1 MNQDLWMSLAN
12 NAAMLLALFVVY
24 EISNL
29 FFSKNRLGREIIN
42 GLLIAVICI
51 VIMSIPF
58 HLMPGIVFD
67 TRTILI
73 SVTALVMGIIPTS
86 ITVIIAS
93 VYRIIE
99 GGSGVYAGVATI
111 LTSAFIGLI
120 WRYFIKPQGGKLRWL
135 NIYGMSFLVHSIML
149 LCMFLL
155 PYPQSI
161 NAIREISFPVML
173 IYPATAVLLS
183 LLLIRQQERKSYQED
198 LAKSEEKYRNIA
210 ENITDVVW
218 TMNLNFQT
226 TYISPSVQKLLG
238 EAPEL
243 HMKKTLEEKLPP
255 DSIKKINLILKEE
268 LKKEKESGH
277 DPYRTREVEIE
288 HYKADGS
295 VIWLSMNI
303 SFLRDKADNII
314 GFQGVSR
321 DITER
326 KLAEEALKASENKY
340 HRYIDNA
347 PDTIIISDSSGKIV
361 DVNKAACTLTG
372 YTKQEL
378 LSMPANKL
386 ISADFNPLFA
396 KYQEII
402 NQENYF
408 HDEIQFIK
416 KDGSLGWASVDSAEI
431 DNEYY
436 INFINDISYKKQ
448 AEINLKLERDKA
460 QTYLEVAKVIF
471 IAFDTKLNVTLV
483 NQECCKVLGLPK
495 EEILGKNWISD
506 FIPESHKEEIRIWLN
521 NILSDYDE
529 AYLNHE
535 NPILCAGG
543 LQRIVTW
550 RNAIL
555 KDAAGNITGILS
567 SGTDVTELRSAVA
580 ALSES
585 ERSKSVF
592 ISHIPGIAYR
602 CAYDR
607 NWTIEFISDGCTS
620 LTGYKPEDLIQNKK
634 LSFNDLI
641 CEKYRELVWE
651 EWNKTI
657 REQSLFKYEYE
668 IQKANGEIK
677 WVFETGQPIYAADG
691 SVEALEGI
699 IIDIDESKRRYN
711 QILYMNDH
719 DFLTGLY
726 NRRYFEE
733 HKKIMD
739 TNENLPLT
747 IITADINGVRIIN
760 DAFGHKRGDD
770 LIVTTANILSRCSAP
785 NAVLARTGGDEF
797 NIIVANADKHE
808 AQKIVRCI
816 REACADYNANMPTN
830 SALIN
835 ISLGYGLKENEEKSL
850 DEALK
855 EAEDHMLNHKLLD
868 RKSHHNSIISSIM
881 AAMYARSQETEKHAE
896 RLAELSIMIGHEL
909 GLAQQSINELQL
921 VSMLHDIGKIGIDD
935 RILNKPGPLTK
946 DEWEIMKRH
955 PEIGYRIAMSSPEL
969 ESIALYILHHHERW
983 DGTGYPSGLS
993 GKQIPLLSRILS
1005 VVDAFDAMTKD
1016 RIYRKAMPES
1026 VALEEIINNAGTQF
1040 DPRIAEIFIRLF
1052 NEEKGQ
1058 PKS

>member
-12 NAAMLLALFVVY
+12 NSAMLLALFVVY

-29 FFSKNRLGREIIN
+29 FFSKNRIGRELIN
-42 GLLIAVICI
+42 GFLVSIICI

-86 ITVIIAS
+86 ITVIAALI
-93 VYRIIE
+93 YRIIE
-99 GGSGVYAGVATI
+99 GGSGVYVGIATI
-111 LTSAFIGLI
+111 ITSASIGLI
-120 WRYFIKPQGGKLRWL
+120 WRYFVKPQSGKLRWL
-135 NIYGMSFLVHSIML
+135 NIYVMSLLVHLVML

-155 PYPQSI
+155 PHPQSI
-161 NAIREISFPVML
+161 NVIRQISLPVIT

-198 LAKSEEKYRNIA
+198 LVISEEKYRNIT
-210 ENITDVVW
+210 ENITDIIW
-218 TMNLNFQT
+218 TMDLNFHT
-226 TYISPSVQKLLG
+226 TYISPSAEKLFG
-238 EAPEL
+238 APLEL
-243 HMKKTLEEKLPP
+243 HMEKTLDEKLPP
-255 DSIKKINLILKEE
+255 ASIKKIKQILKEE
-268 LKKEKESGH
+268 LKKEKEHGQ
-277 DPYRTREVEIE
+277 DPYRTREVELE
-288 HYKADGS
+288 HYKTDGS
-295 VIWLSMNI
+295 IKWLSMNV
-303 SFLRDKADNII
+303 SFLRDNSGNII

-326 KLAEEALKASENKY
+326 KLAEQALKASENKY

-347 PDTIIISDSSGKIV
+347 PDTIIVSDLFGKIV
-361 DVNKAACTLTG
+361 DVNKAACILTG

-378 LSMPANKL
+378 LNMPTSKL
-386 ISADFNPLFA
+386 IVTDFDSLFA
-396 KYQEII
+396 KYQETIKKD
-402 NQENYF
+402 NYF
-408 HDEIQFIK
+408 HEELQFIK
-416 KDGSLGWASVDSAEI
+416 KDGNKGWASLDSTKI
-431 DNEYY
+431 DKEHY

-471 IAFDTKLNVTLV
+471 IAFDTKFNVTLV
-483 NQECCKVLGLPK
+483 NQEGCKILGLTK
-495 EEILGKNWISD
+495 SEILGKNWITD
-506 FIPESHKEEIRIWLN
+506 FIPESHKKELEIWLN
-521 NILSDYDE
+521 NILSGCEDDYLD
-529 AYLNHE
+529 HE

-543 LQRIVTW
+543 HQRIVTW

-555 KDAAGNITGILS
+555 KDADGSITGILS

-607 NWTIEFISDGCTS
+607 LWTIEFISDACTS
-620 LTGYKPEDLIQNKK
+620 LTGYTPEDLVQNKK
-634 LSFNDLI
+634 LSFNDII
-641 CEKYRELVWE
+641 CEKYREPVWE
-651 EWNKTI
+651 EWSRVI
-657 REQSLFKYEYE
+657 REKTLFKYEYE
-668 IQKANGEIK
+668 IQRADGETK

-699 IIDIDESKRRYN
+699 IIDIDESKQRYN

-733 HKKIMD
+733 HKKKMD
-739 TNENLPLT
+739 TKENLPLT

-760 DAFGHKRGDD
+760 DAFGHKRGDE
-770 LIVTTANILSRCSAP
+770 LIVTTANILNRCNMP

-797 NIIVANADKHE
+797 NIIIANAGKTE
-808 AQKIVRCI
+808 AQKMIGCI
-816 REACADYNANMPTN
+816 REACADYNANIPAG

-835 ISLGYGLKENEEKSL
+835 ISLGYGLKENEDKTL

-881 AAMYARSQETEKHAE
+881 ATMYARSQETEQHAE

-909 GLAQQSINELQL
+909 GLAQQRIDELQL

-935 RILNKPGPLTK
+935 SILNKPGPLTK
-946 DEWEIMKRH
+946 DEWEVMKHH

-983 DGTGYPSGLS
+983 DGTGYPAGLS
-993 GKQIPLLSRILS
+993 GEQIPLLSRILS

-1026 VALEEIINNAGTQF
+1026 AAIAEIVNNAGTQF
-1040 DPRIAEIFIRLF
+1040 DPKIAEIFIRLV
-1052 NEEKGQ
+1052 NKG
-1058 PKS
+1058 K

>member
-24 EISNL
+24 EISNI
-29 FFSKNRLGREIIN
+29 FFSKNRIGRELAN
-42 GLLIAVICI
+42 GFLVAIICI
-51 VIMSIPF
+51 VIMSVPF
-58 HLMPGIVFD
+58 RLMPGIVFD

-73 SVTALVMGIIPTS
+73 SVTALVMGIIPAS

-93 VYRIIE
+93 VYRIIG

-111 LTSAFIGLI
+111 ITSAAIGLI
-120 WRYFIKPQGGKLRWL
+120 WRYFVKPQSGKLRSL
-135 NIYGMSFLVHSIML
+135 SIYAMSVLVHSVML

-155 PYPQSI
+155 PFPQSI
-161 NAIREISFPVML
+161 DVIKEISLPVMT

-183 LLLIRQQERKSYQED
+183 LLLIRQQERKTYQD
-198 LAKSEEKYRNIA
+198 NLAKSEEKYRNIA

-218 TMNLNFQT
+218 TMDLNFHT
-226 TYISPSVQKLLG
+226 TYISPSVEKLLG
-238 EAPEL
+238 EPPEV

-255 DSIKKINLILKEE
+255 DSIKKVNHILKEE
-268 LKKEKESGH
+268 LQRENEAGN

-295 VIWLSMNI
+295 VIWVSMNMN
-303 SFLRDKADNII
+303 FLRDKSGNII

-361 DVNKAACTLTG
+361 DVNKAACVLTG
-372 YTKQEL
+372 YSKKEL

-386 ISADFNPLFA
+386 ITDDFGPLFA
-396 KYQEII
+396 KYREVIAQ
-402 NQENYF
+402 NNYF
-408 HDEIQFIK
+408 HNEMQFIK
-416 KDGSLGWASVDSAEI
+416 KDGSIGWASVDSVEI

-471 IAFDTKLNVTLV
+471 IAFDNELNVTLV
-483 NQECCKVLGLPK
+483 NQECCKILGLGK
-495 EEILGKNWISD
+495 EEILGRNWIED
-506 FIPESHKEEIRIWLN
+506 FVPEDQKNELKIWLN
-521 NILSDYDE
+521 NILSDYKE
-529 AYLNHE
+529 EYLTHE
-535 NPILCAGG
+535 NPILCTGG
-543 LQRIVTW
+543 SQRIVTW

-567 SGTDVTELRSAVA
+567 SGTDVTEFRRAVA

-607 NWTIEFISDGCTS
+607 DWTIEFISDGCTS
-620 LTGYKPEDLIQNKK
+620 LTGYKPEDLVQSKK
-634 LSFNDLI
+634 LAFNDII
-641 CEKYRELVWE
+641 CEKYREPIWE
-651 EWNKTI
+651 EWGKTI
-657 REQSLFKYEYE
+657 REKTLFKYEYE
-668 IQKANGEIK
+668 IQRADGEKK
-677 WVFETGQPIYAADG
+677 WVFEAGQPIFAADG

-699 IIDIDESKRRYN
+699 IIDIDESKKRYN

-733 HKKIMD
+733 HRKKID
-739 TNENLPLT
+739 IKENLPLA

-760 DAFGHKRGDD
+760 DAFGHKRGDE
-770 LIVTTANILSRCSAP
+770 LIIATAKILSRCNSP
-785 NAVLARTGGDEF
+785 NAILARTGGDEF
-797 NIIVANADKHE
+797 NTIVTNADKNE
-808 AQKIVRCI
+808 AQRIVRCI
-816 REACADYNANMPTN
+816 REACAEYNASMPTD

-835 ISLGYGLKENEEKSL
+835 ISLGYGLKESEDKSL

-896 RLAELSIMIGHEL
+896 RLAELSIMIGHKL

-946 DEWEIMKRH
+946 EEWEIMKHH

-993 GKQIPLLSRILS
+993 GEQIPLLSRILS

-1016 RIYRKAMPES
+1016 RIYRKAMSES
-1026 VALEEIINNAGTQF
+1026 AAVQEIMDNAGTQF
-1040 DPRIAEIFIRLF
+1040 DPKIAEIFIRLIS
-1052 NEEKGQ
+1052 K
-1058 PKS
+1058 